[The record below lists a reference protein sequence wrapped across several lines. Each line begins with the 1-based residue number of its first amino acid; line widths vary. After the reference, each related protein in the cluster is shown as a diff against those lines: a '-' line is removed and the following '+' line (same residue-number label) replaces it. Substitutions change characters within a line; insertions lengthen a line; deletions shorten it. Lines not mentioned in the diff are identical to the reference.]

1 MTYALTNYLK
11 AALLI
16 PALLVCCSAARAD
29 ESAPAGF
36 SRAPEWSAGVELAPA
51 FVPHTNP
58 YLKGENPSGKAVD
71 AQFSADLR
79 AAFRFN
85 PATREGVLYRGAYQ
99 CIGLGFNGF
108 STGKLLGSPV
118 SAYVFQGAP
127 IVTFSP
133 RMWLGYEWQFGA
145 AFGWKHYAAGDGED
159 DVYEYNAAV
168 STPVTAAMGI
178 ALKLHYELTPR
189 WQLSVA
195 ATARHYS
202 NGNTSIPN
210 GGVNSLG
217 ASLGIAYV
225 LNPARDAASGIDEA
239 ALTSEADRRGWIYD
253 ITLYGAW
260 RKRIVAIGE
269 PAERELC
276 PGRFGVVGAIFSPLY
291 KLNRYV
297 AVGPAVQLRW
307 DESAG
312 ITPYWVSGSYDDN
325 MKFERPPFGKQL
337 SAGLSAH
344 AELTMP
350 IFTLNAGL
358 GYDILCPVGDKRFFQ
373 TLTLKTFVTRNVYIN
388 TGYRLGNF
396 KDPQNLMLG
405 LGVRL

>member
-1 MTYALTNYLK
+1 MTYASTKYLK
-11 AALLI
+11 ATLLIAALLCAG
-16 PALLVCCSAARAD
+16 PAVRGEDSV
-29 ESAPAGF
+29 PGGF
-36 SRAPEWSAGVELAPA
+36 SRPAEWSAGIEVSPA
-51 FVPHTNP
+51 YVPGSNP
-58 YLKGENPSGKAVD
+58 FLKGENPAGKSVD

-85 PATREGVLYRGAYQ
+85 PATREGILYKGAYQ
-99 CIGLGFNGF
+99 GLGLGINSF
-108 STGKLLGSPV
+108 SAGSLLGNPI
-118 SAYVFQGAP
+118 SAYVYQGAP
-127 IVTFSP
+127 VATFNS
-133 RMWLGYEWQFGA
+133 RLWLGYEWQFGG
-145 AFGWKHYAAGDGED
+145 AFGWKHPNDGDE
-159 DVYEYNAAV
+159 EYNAAL
-168 STPVTAAMGI
+168 STSVTACMGI
-178 ALKLHYELTPR
+178 SLKLHYALTPR

-225 LNPARDAASGIDEA
+225 LNPVRDEA
-239 ALTSEADRRGWIYD
+239 SAINESALADEADRRRWIYD

-276 PGRFGVVGAIFSPLY
+276 PGRFGVVGAVFSPLY
-291 KLNRYV
+291 KLNRMV
-297 AVGPAVQLRW
+297 SIGPALQLRW

-312 ITPYWVSGSYDDN
+312 ITPYWVSGSHDEN

-337 SAGLSAH
+337 SVGLSAH

-350 IFTLNAGL
+350 IFTINAGL
-358 GYDILCPVGDKRFFQ
+358 GYDLLCPEGDKRFFQ

-405 LGVRL
+405 IGLRL